1 MPQSLSSTVSHSTT
15 VFSVL
20 IIFILMLTS
29 TMNIL
34 FLPQLHFPYKWEIIR
49 CFPIW
54 LSLSVA
60 KGPSTLKNISG
71 IMFLSQTNLSV
82 ALKLNQQKL
91 RIHYLITHF
100 KIQKQWRTGV
110 AWHRARW
117 PWSCAV
123 HSWIQS

>member
-1 MPQSLSSTVSHSTT
+1 MPQSLSSTPVFHSTT

-34 FLPQLHFPYKWEIIR
+34 FLPKLHFLYKWEIIR

-60 KGPSTLKNISG
+60 KGPSTLRNISG
-71 IMFLSQTNLSV
+71 IMFLSQTNLAV

-91 RIHYLITHF
+91 RIHCLITHF
-100 KIQKQWRTGV
+100 KIQKQ
-110 AWHRARW
+110 
-117 PWSCAV
+117 
-123 HSWIQS
+123 